1 MPLKEKKSRK
11 SYALG
16 KMNKMAWANHSGL
29 SLRQIV
35 EFQTIRYYEGQRES
49 QLLLFC
55 QYFMV
60 QYSSFCLFDNPK
72 KKKTIKCQLSTLSQ
86 TIRYYEGQRESQ
98 LLLFCQYFMVQY
110 LCLAL
115 ACHLCWFNTLASIL
129 SKKRFEN
136 QLDFQFVLAIRDQ

>member
-1 MPLKEKKSRK
+1 MQPKEKKSRK

-29 SLRQIV
+29 SLRQFV
-35 EFQTIRYYEGQRES
+35 EF
-49 QLLLFC
+49 
-55 QYFMV
+55 
-60 QYSSFCLFDNPK
+60 
-72 KKKTIKCQLSTLSQ
+72 Q

-129 SKKRFEN
+129 KINQTFNLYSRFAISDYHSIIHRIRIEIFKLRAKPKMFRICQNDHVLREIDLPHAFRVKN
-136 QLDFQFVLAIRDQ
+136 QG